1 VIRVGVNY
9 EGRDPRFVETVLP
22 LADIVEVTPDAVA
35 TLRGGVPVIP
45 DETLRELGAIGSPI
59 ALHGVGLSIAS
70 ADAMND
76 GYCAL
81 VDTLMQSLDVDWHS
95 EHLGYVA
102 VDGEH
107 LGTMLVAPRTEETL
121 ALICARVESIRAR
134 WAKPFL
140 IEHVVNLF
148 ADPGGD
154 YTAAGFLNEI
164 VRRSGCGLLLDV
176 YNLECDAHNGVCDAE
191 AFLDELD
198 LEAVREVHVACG
210 TEDRGLRVD
219 VHSRVTRDETLA
231 LLQRVLSMAPN
242 VEAVIFELLGPAVP
256 AVGYEAIAAELR
268 RVRAAVDAPWKTG
281 TLACPPPPEDRQ
293 ECLSSTLPLRE
304 HQRAMRDLIRGRA
317 VADNPYIAAAAAST
331 GLDVTRDTIRGW
343 QRFRLDRHCRLTAAM
358 LRRRGRYD
366 DVLADVAR
374 GATSPYIEELS
385 GAFLDA
391 ASACGDPLVATIA
404 AFERALLRDDATE
417 TSVEWPCDPYP
428 ILGALLVGAELPD
441 VASAPHRT
449 TVSSAIYGR
458 FRVTAA

>member
-1 VIRVGVNY
+1 MIRVGVNY

-22 LADIVEVTPDAVA
+22 FADIVEVTPDAVA

-45 DETLRELGAIGSPI
+45 DETLRELRAIGSPI

-70 ADAMND
+70 ADAMGGD
-76 GYCAL
+76 YCAL
-81 VDTLMQSLDVDWHS
+81 VDALMASLDVAWHS

-102 VDGEH
+102 VDGQH
-107 LGTMLVAPRTEETL
+107 LGTMLVAPRTEEAL
-121 ALICARVESIRAR
+121 ELICARVESIRAR

-140 IEHVVNLF
+140 LEHVVNLF

-164 VRRSGCGLLLDV
+164 VRRGGCGLLLDV

-198 LEAVREVHVACG
+198 LEAVREIHVACG

-219 VHSRVTRDETLA
+219 VHSRITRDETLA

-268 RVRAAVDAPWKTG
+268 RVRAAVDAAVPAKPRPRVVH
-281 TLACPPPPEDRQ
+281 PPHPHGG
-293 ECLSSTLPLRE
+293 TLPLPE
-304 HQRAMRDLIRGRA
+304 HQRAMRDLIRGHA
-317 VADNPYIAAAAAST
+317 VADDPYIAAAAAST
-331 GLDVTRDTIRGW
+331 GLDVTRDTIRGC
-343 QRFRLDRHCRLTAAM
+343 QRFRLDRHCRLTTAM

-374 GATSPYIEELS
+374 GAVSPYIEELS

-391 ASACGDPLVATIA
+391 ASACGDPLVATVA
-404 AFERALLRDDATE
+404 AFERALLRDDANE

-441 VASAPHRT
+441 VAGAPHRT
-449 TVSSAIYGR
+449 TVSSAIRGR